1 MSTFKTP
8 IRFLHSSD
16 WQLGMTRHFL
26 STEAG
31 HRFSQDR
38 IDAIKQ
44 LGELATEHEAV
55 FIVVAGDV
63 FESNQLSRQTVLRT
77 LEALK
82 QLPVPV
88 FLLPGNHD
96 PLDVSSIFSTQ
107 EFIDAGDHVVV
118 IRDTKPI
125 PVPGLAGVEVVGAP
139 WRTKHPSTDLC
150 ADMLAELDPADG
162 VVRVAVCHGQ
172 PDTLSPDKSRPE
184 IINLANAEAAIN
196 DGVIHYLALGDR
208 HSLTDVSNSTGRVW
222 FSGAPVATDFTEDN
236 PNKALLVELDD
247 DNCNVTELKVGDWQ
261 FVVDQFDLNNEGDL
275 EQFTQ
280 WLADLPNKERTIVKV
295 GFTGTIN
302 LAIAARKDELFERQ
316 ADVFA
321 SLRQRERTT
330 DLSVVPDELDQD
342 SVSLAGYAK
351 EAWDDLLKDAAHDI
365 EAQGALRLFYR
376 LSQGGVQE

>member
-1 MSTFKTP
+1 MSTEKKS

-31 HRFSQDR
+31 HRFTQDR

-44 LGELATEHEAV
+44 LGELAKEHEAA

-77 LEALK
+77 LDALK
-82 QLPVPV
+82 QLSVPV

-96 PLDVSSIFSTQ
+96 PLDVSSIFSTR
-107 EFIDAGDHVVV
+107 EFIEADDHIIV
-118 IRDTKPI
+118 IRDTNPI

-150 ADMLAELDPADG
+150 ADMLAELAPADD

-184 IINLANAEAAIN
+184 IINLANAEAAIS

-208 HSLTDVSNSTGRVW
+208 HSVTDVSSSTGRVW

-236 PNKALLVELDD
+236 PNKALLVELGEGV
-247 DNCNVTELKVGDWQ
+247 CNVVELQVGDWQ
-261 FVVDQFDLNNEGDL
+261 FVVDQFDLNNAEDL
-275 EQFTQ
+275 EQFAA

-295 GFTGTIN
+295 GFTGAIN
-302 LAIAARKDELFERQ
+302 LATAAQKDELFESQ

-321 SLRQRERTT
+321 SLRQRARTT

-342 SVSLAGYAK
+342 SVSLVGYAR
-351 EAWDDLLKDAAHDI
+351 EAWDELLKDAASDAQ
-365 EAQGALRLFYR
+365 AQGALRLFYR
-376 LSQGGVQE
+376 LSQQGEQA